1 MNISWLKNPRHQHL
15 VERIWILLV
24 VIWGCIKAVVIRDVF
39 GKYGINTW
47 VYLAIDL
54 AIAIPYALSTARFV
68 IFALEKQWRK
78 AWPYGIAGIIFHF
91 IPDIYILAGTHSVP
105 KSIYLIFGITVVIFS
120 YLGYRNIRDQIKKK
134 K

>member
-1 MNISWLKNPRHQHL
+1 MKISWLENTRHQHL

-24 VIWGCIKAVVIRDVF
+24 VVWGCVKAVVIKDVF

-54 AIAIPYALSTARFV
+54 TIAVPYALSTARFV
-68 IFALEKQWRK
+68 IFGLEQKWQK
-78 AWPYGIAGIIFHF
+78 AWPYGIAAIIFHF

-105 KSIYLIFGITVVIFS
+105 KGIYLIFGITVIIFS
-120 YLGYRNIRDQIKKK
+120 YLGYRNIRGQIKK
-134 K
+134 

>member
-1 MNISWLKNPRHQHL
+1 MKISWLENTRHQHL
-15 VERIWILLV
+15 VERIWIVLV
-24 VIWGCIKAVVIRDVF
+24 VVWGCIKAIVIRDVF

-68 IFALEKQWRK
+68 IFGLEKKWNK
-78 AWPYGIAGIIFHF
+78 AWPYGIAAIVFHF

-105 KSIYLIFGITVVIFS
+105 KRIYLIFGITVVIFS
-120 YLGYRNIRDQIKKK
+120 YLGYRNIRGQIKK
-134 K
+134 